1 MKGEKMVNLEK
12 LVLDYKAGNEK
23 SFDKIY
29 KETLP
34 LVKSAILNYITDRE
48 TVLDLIQ
55 DTYLVF
61 VEKRDSYNE
70 KNFKSWIYTIAKNKA
85 LDFLKKKEFDYEDF
99 NFDDYPEEVKEIL
112 SQCEDQDFFPNIIFT
127 PQGEDI
133 LDAIE
138 KMTKMSILLDYGWE
152 LAYDYDTYE
161 SEHPEA
167 FDQDSGW

>member
-1 MKGEKMVNLEK
+1 MSE
-12 LVLDYKAGNEK
+12 
-23 SFDKIY
+23 
-29 KETLP
+29 
-34 LVKSAILNYITDRE
+34 
-48 TVLDLIQ
+48 
-55 DTYLVF
+55 
-61 VEKRDSYNE
+61 
-70 KNFKSWIYTIAKNKA
+70 
-85 LDFLKKKEFDYEDF
+85 KKERQMTQKEINQAFKKMCDIYEKKHVDFDNRMFLLGMEPPKVWFVKNEERGLGVPELNIFINFTKEEPVDYEDF

>member
-1 MKGEKMVNLEK
+1 MTIIRGATTLEK
-12 LVLDYKAGNEK
+12 DCKEYIYSSVKQLLDEI
-23 SFDKIY
+23 FI
-29 KETLP
+29 
-34 LVKSAILNYITDRE
+34 
-48 TVLDLIQ
+48 
-55 DTYLVF
+55 
-61 VEKRDSYNE
+61 
-70 KNFKSWIYTIAKNKA
+70 KNG
-85 LDFLKKKEFDYEDF
+85 LKKQ
-99 NFDDYPEEVKEIL
+99 EVKGIL